1 MTGMSE
7 IVLAVVLLLALGLLL
22 GLVIGI
28 AVKLFGVEVDP
39 KLEQVEDLLPGANC
53 GACGS
58 AGCADFARALLKDEG
73 APDACTSASSEV
85 LSQIAA
91 VLGVSLAERT
101 PNVAVVLCGG
111 DSSVAK
117 AAAKYNGVA
126 DCRSAVL
133 VAGGAK
139 GCRHGCLGLASCA
152 RACPFGAIEITPD
165 GLAVVHAGICTGCGK
180 CVATCP
186 RNLIALVPA
195 TVPIHVLCS
204 SPEKGAA
211 KGKVCKRSC
220 IGCRKCA
227 KNAGEGQIVM
237 DGFLARVNLEDPP
250 GAELAKVC
258 PTKCLQP
265 SVPAKPSEAGVQDQ
279 EQREVVNA

>member
-1 MTGMSE
+1 MTGLPD
-7 IVLAVVLLLALGLLL
+7 IALAIGLLLALGLVL

-53 GACGS
+53 GACGF
-58 AGCADFARALLKDEG
+58 AGCADFARSLLKGE
-73 APDACTSASSEV
+73 ATPDACTSASNDA

-91 VLGVSLAERT
+91 VLGVSVDERT

-111 DSSVAK
+111 DNSVAK

-126 DCRSAVL
+126 DCRSAAL

-139 GCRHGCLGLASCA
+139 GCRYGCLGLASCA
-152 RACPFGAIEITPD
+152 RACPFGAIEITAE
-165 GLAVVHAGICTGCGK
+165 GLAVVHPDLCTGCGQ

-186 RNLIALVPA
+186 RKLIELVPA

-227 KNAGEGQIVM
+227 KNAGEGQMIM
-237 DGFLARVNLEDPP
+237 EGFLARVNLEDPP
-250 GAELAKVC
+250 GAELAEVC

-265 SVPAKPSEAGVQDQ
+265 SLLVEPSAASVQDQ